1 MTFLFS
7 PDVQPPAI
15 DPETVRERY
24 AVEIEAALNR
34 QLYRGSRL
42 PSLLML
48 LGGLSCVGLL
58 WDQQRT
64 GLLVALLA
72 WLGLLV
78 ALRLWQT
85 RAFQRV
91 PAERQAS
98 RVWRLTLF
106 GGAAASGLTLALVG
120 TLLLPLA
127 EPLQQALVY
136 GLLATATISAS
147 VAYAA
152 CLRAFLAFALP
163 ALLPSSL
170 ALLGHDDLQLRS
182 WGVFG
187 LTLLPALLVSAWQIN
202 RAARH
207 NLLRRFQ
214 NQSLLEF
221 QEQARRA
228 SARMNL
234 ELASEV
240 RQREQVEAE
249 LRAAQRALEA
259 RVDERTR
266 ALSESEQAR
275 RAEEAQRRFLASHDP
290 LTGLANRNLLL
301 ERLETRVPQARAEGR
316 ELALLHLDLDRFKL
330 LNESLG
336 HRAAD
341 DILCEMSRRLRIA
354 LPQADTIARIAVDE
368 FVVLLACS
376 AGAEELEALGLR
388 LLAMLRQSVEVDS
401 EELVI
406 GASLGIGLLSGAGDP
421 ASLFSQASMAMRHA
435 KQLGGNTLQFYRD
448 SLRVGSR
455 ERLLLEA
462 QLDKALERGQ
472 LEVFYQPRLRLDSD
486 RLHGAEA
493 LVRWRHPE
501 FGLMSP
507 GGFIALAEETGQINA
522 IGDFVLRQACRQA
535 QQWRQDGLAELCVSV
550 NVSMQQLRRDGFVA
564 QVEAVLADSG
574 LPAHLLELEL
584 TESQLSDNVEGL
596 AGQFRQLRALGVRL
610 AIDDFGTGYSSLGY
624 LKHLPVDV
632 VKIDRT
638 FTRELDGGE
647 GGDATIIRAIIAM
660 AHSLGLAVVAEG
672 VERPTQR
679 EFLHANGCD
688 EIQGYLIGRPM
699 EARSLAER
707 LRTHE
712 RQATVCA

>member
-15 DPETVRERY
+15 DPQAVRQQY
-24 AVEIEAALNR
+24 AVEIDAALTR

-64 GLLVALLA
+64 GMLAALLA

-78 ALRLWQT
+78 GLRLWQT
-85 RAFQRV
+85 RTFQRA
-91 PAERQAS
+91 PAERQADPI
-98 RVWRLTLF
+98 WRLTLLL
-106 GGAAASGLTLALVG
+106 GAAASGLTLALVG
-120 TLLLPLA
+120 ILLMPLA

-152 CLRAFLAFALP
+152 CLRAFLAFVLP

-170 ALLGHDDLQLRS
+170 SLLGSDDLQLRG

-187 LTLLPALLVSAWQIN
+187 LLLLPALLVSAWQIN
-202 RAARH
+202 RAWQRSQ
-207 NLLRRFQ
+207 LRRFQ
-214 NQSLLEF
+214 NQSLLAF
-221 QEQARRA
+221 QEQARKA
-228 SARMNL
+228 SMRMNL

-240 RQREQVEAE
+240 HRRQQVEAE
-249 LRAAQRALEA
+249 LRAAQRALEE

-266 ALSESEQAR
+266 ALSASEQAR
-275 RAEEAQRRFLASHDP
+275 RAEEAQRRFLASHDV
-290 LTGLANRNLLL
+290 LTGLANRSLLL
-301 ERLETRVPQARAEGR
+301 ERLEAAAQQVRGGGG

-341 DILCEMSRRLRIA
+341 DILCEMSRRLRA
-354 LPQADTIARIAVDE
+354 GLPQADTIARIAVDE
-368 FVVLLACS
+368 FAVLLVDVDDP
-376 AGAEELEALGLR
+376 GELEQLARR
-388 LLAMLRQSVEVDS
+388 LLAALRQGIEVDTQ
-401 EELVI
+401 EVVI
-406 GASLGIGLLSGAGDP
+406 GASLGIALLSSAGDP
-421 ASLFSQASMAMRHA
+421 ATLFSQASMAMRHA
-435 KQLGGNTLQFYRD
+435 KQLGGNNLQFYRD
-448 SLRVGSR
+448 SLRAGSR

-472 LEVFYQPRLRLDSD
+472 LEVFYQPRLRLDSE

-501 FGLMSP
+501 FGLMAP
-507 GGFIALAEETGQINA
+507 GGFIAMAEETGQIGA

-535 QQWRQDGLAELCVSV
+535 QQWRQSGLAELRVSV
-550 NVSMQQLRRDGFVA
+550 NVAMQQLRQEDFVA
-564 QVEAVLADSG
+564 QIAAILGETG

-584 TESQLSDNVEGL
+584 TENQLADNVEAL
-596 AGQFRQLRALGVRL
+596 AGQFRELRALGVRL

-638 FTRELDGGE
+638 FIRELDGSE
-647 GGDATIIRAIIAM
+647 GGDAAIIRAIIAM

-672 VERPTQR
+672 VEKPAQQ
-679 EFLHANGCD
+679 EFLRANGCD
-688 EIQGYLIGRPM
+688 EIQGYLIGRPL
-699 EARSLAER
+699 EAPALATR
-707 LRTHE
+707 LRRE
-712 RQATVCA
+712 GVAA